1 MTETE
6 GKFFANAAE
15 LVIVIDPDTINEREE
30 TIGVA
35 KGCEVT
41 IEFEH
46 VELYGMGSIE
56 RQGVSK
62 HTAKVPVTISA
73 AKFDPQ
79 LVDGFASAYGV
90 VLDPLD
96 EIVGSP
102 SIDDTTFVPRMNL
115 VGTFTSDDGNF
126 VLELEV
132 EDIYFE
138 SLPFAFTENEYVV
151 FELSGVG
158 EKVTITDVT
167 PS

>member
-1 MTETE
+1 MVETE
-6 GKFFANAAE
+6 GKFFANSAT
-15 LVIVIDPDTINEREE
+15 LTFVIDPGTVDERTE

-62 HTAKVPVTISA
+62 HTAKVPVTISS
-73 AKFDPQ
+73 AKFDPT
-79 LVDGFASAYGV
+79 LVDGFASVYGV
-90 VLDPLD
+90 VVDPLN
-96 EIVGSP
+96 EVVGDP

-126 VLELEV
+126 VLGLEV

-158 EKVTITDVT
+158 EQVSITNESV
-167 PS
+167 S